1 MAFKEATWD
10 WVQDTTT
17 ATSKWGA
24 IGDWDVSSVKDFS
37 LAFSQDRNVGG
48 SYENK
53 GNPKAAT
60 FVGTDISKWITT
72 SVTDL
77 SSTFLNAGEMNA
89 DLSGWRVGKVAS
101 LSSTFYRVMHVSSK
115 FAGIGLDSWDT
126 VSVTTMGATFFGVSE
141 MNADLSA
148 WKVGKVTTLS
158 MLFARASKF
167 AGAGLDSW
175 DISKVTDFGPPNL
188 RIFKD
193 ATSLTS
199 CSKRRIVDAWKSN
212 SVFADTT
219 YVTDWAS
226 ETCPKV
232 REDVV

>member
-1 MAFKEATWD
+1 MTFKEATWD

-24 IGDWDVSSVKDFS
+24 IGDWDVSSVEDFS
-37 LAFSQDRNVGG
+37 FAFSQDRNALGG
-48 SYENK
+48 SYVNN
-53 GNPKAAT
+53 GNPKVAN

-72 SVTDL
+72 SLTTL
-77 SSTFLNAGEMNA
+77 SRTFYNAGEMNA
-89 DLSGWRVGKVAS
+89 DLSGWRVGKVTS
-101 LSSTFYRVMHVSSK
+101 LQSTFYKDGGLGKSK

-126 VSVTTMGATFFGVSE
+126 VSVTTLSGTFFGASE

-158 MLFARASKF
+158 NLFERASKF
-167 AGAGLDSW
+167 AGVGLNSW
-175 DISKVTDFGPPNL
+175 DISKVTSLMN
-188 RIFKD
+188 IFKD

-199 CSKRRIVDAWKSN
+199 CSKRKIVDAWTSN
-212 SVFADTT
+212 SVFTDTT
-219 YVTDWAS
+219 YDTDWAG

-232 REDVV
+232 RDCCEER